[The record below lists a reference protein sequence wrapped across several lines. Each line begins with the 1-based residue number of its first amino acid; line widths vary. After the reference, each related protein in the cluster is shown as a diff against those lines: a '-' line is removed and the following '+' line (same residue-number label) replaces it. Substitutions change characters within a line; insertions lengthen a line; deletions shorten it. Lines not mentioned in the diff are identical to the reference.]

1 MAPAV
6 APPLPRAAHPGS
18 EAAGWDETS
27 RIDRPAP
34 GSSGARWQYSV
45 IIRPNGET
53 GSARARFVS
62 GRIRVQAGG
71 LPGYRG
77 EGAQSRGRAGSA
89 ESLGSQTRAPRPAN
103 PGESA
108 TRDPR
113 SATPRDPGCLS
124 GLPCPGHSTQ
134 YIV

>member
-71 LPGYRG
+71 LPGCRG
-77 EGAQSRGRAGSA
+77 EGGRVGAEQGRPSRWGHRPAPRDPR
-89 ESLGSQTRAPRPAN
+89 TRANQRP
-103 PGESA
+103 A

-113 SATPRDPGCLS
+113 PRATRAAFQA
-124 GLPCPGHSTQ
+124 CPAQVTAPS
-134 YIV
+134 I